1 MTKREYYCLEEGC
14 MGTFAS
20 AQSLSNH
27 NKKKHPGLVLKRG
40 GARANAGRKAVTKVK
55 RQVGRPRKVEL
66 KKLVVKKKL
75 VVRKKI
81 KVKKA
86 PQP

>member
-1 MTKREYYCLEEGC
+1 

-40 GARANAGRKAVTKVK
+40 GARLNAGRKPVVKVK
-55 RQVGRPRKVEL
+55 RQVGRPRKVGL
-66 KKLVVKKKL
+66 KKLVVSAKV

-81 KVKKA
+81 KVKRA
-86 PQP
+86 